1 MLLAKIYQKVQ
12 EVTVDSAKHIFC
24 SHQLMTSTRS
34 NHTQVCQHICGFRGL
49 VLLSSSFIVSVSV
62 FSKQSYAFKT
72 RTKQPDGLLLERKI
86 AQSFFVKMIL
96 FVDTSVYLTASPADA
111 GLSTKSKQISVTLY
125 QLIKRSDR
133 TEGSMTAGSVVE
145 MAGGLL
151 LVLPETIV
159 VLKK

>member
-1 MLLAKIYQKVQ
+1 
-12 EVTVDSAKHIFC
+12 
-24 SHQLMTSTRS
+24 
-34 NHTQVCQHICGFRGL
+34 
-49 VLLSSSFIVSVSV
+49 
-62 FSKQSYAFKT
+62 
-72 RTKQPDGLLLERKI
+72 
-86 AQSFFVKMIL
+86 MIL

-151 LVLPETIV
+151 LVLSEAIV